1 MTAWVPA
8 RLAPRPGPLGQ
19 LMRSFN
25 RSLCAPNRSALT
37 RERYLMSVGQ
47 SISSPP
53 IGMLDQPGRIRRDHI
68 ETVLADFATTHAPST
83 VQTRYKRIELFF
95 AFEEREISADPTA
108 SMKRSTVSEI
118 LVAVLGVDEL
128 EALLKETDGRDFVG
142 RRDAA
147 IRAC

>member
-1 MTAWVPA
+1 
-8 RLAPRPGPLGQ
+8 
-19 LMRSFN
+19 
-25 RSLCAPNRSALT
+25 
-37 RERYLMSVGQ
+37 
-47 SISSPP
+47 
-53 IGMLDQPGRIRRDHI
+53 MLDQPGRIRREHI

-95 AFEEREISADPTA
+95 AFEEGEISADPTA